1 MSSTPGTLHGSTKR
15 GAATSSAG
23 KRRPAADRRAQILRE
38 AMTCFAELG
47 FRGTTVRGL
56 AARVGISE
64 AALYRYFS
72 SKESLYAA
80 IIDQK
85 MAAVD
90 IVAVLGPAASR
101 RDDRELFLG
110 LAREIFSRVE
120 SDPSFLR
127 ILYFSALEGHTLA
140 NPFFESRVKHLR
152 EFLTDYIKQRIVDG
166 DFVAV
171 DPVIASRAFLGM
183 VFDHLNVRLVL
194 GQSDAYP
201 QPLDAVAET
210 FVSIFLGGMQTRRAE
225 GAPA

>member
-1 MSSTPGTLHGSTKR
+1 MTT
-15 GAATSSAG
+15 GAG
-23 KRRPAADRRAQILRE
+23 ELKRRRSTRGGRRRSGVDRRQQILRE
-38 AMTCFAELG
+38 AMASFAQKG

-64 AALYRYFS
+64 AALYRYYP

-80 IIDQK
+80 IIDHK

-90 IVAVLGPAASR
+90 IVAVLQPVVSR

-110 LAREIFSRVE
+110 LAREIFARVE
-120 SDPSFLR
+120 ADPTFLR
-127 ILYFSALEGHTLA
+127 ILYFSALEGHRLA
-140 NPFFESRVKHLR
+140 DPFFESRVKRLR
-152 EFLTDYIKQRIVDG
+152 EFLTEYIAQRIDEG
-166 DFVAV
+166 AFVPV

-201 QPLDAVAET
+201 QPRDEVAET
-210 FVSIFLGGMQTRRAE
+210 FVSIFLRGMQNRSDEAE
-225 GAPA
+225 PR